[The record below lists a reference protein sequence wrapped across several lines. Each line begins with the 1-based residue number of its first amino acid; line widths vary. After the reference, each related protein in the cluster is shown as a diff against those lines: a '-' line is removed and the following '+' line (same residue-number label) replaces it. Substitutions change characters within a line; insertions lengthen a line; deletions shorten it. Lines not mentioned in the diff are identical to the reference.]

1 MSALEPTELG
11 RSNSSVPAGREGGKA
26 GERAHRSPVF
36 DRRTAVRPTLSLVIP
51 TYNEAENLPILVGR
65 LSDILSMI
73 DYELIVVDDDSPD
86 RTWELAESMSVDNK
100 RIRSIRRIGERGL
113 SSAVMAGMATAEG
126 DVVAVIDADLQH
138 DPSILPDMIKP
149 ILAGRADVVV
159 ASREVEGGSYGDFA
173 TSRRTLSVAGA
184 SLARTLTGTP
194 VSDPMSGFFA
204 LSREHMERVAP
215 KVNPRGFK
223 ILLEFLARGE
233 QPRVAEIGYEFGLRQ
248 HGETK
253 LTTSVAFSYLV
264 SLIGLVTGRMLSA
277 TMTAYLL
284 VGLFGVLVQFAV
296 FGAVAS
302 LGLGNAALIGFEA
315 SVLSNYVMNNRFTFT
330 HERRRG
336 HQFVV
341 GLLPFHVVAAHGL
354 VVQVGL
360 VALATGDGPSIGSG
374 PLGYRLL
381 GIALATAGNFALNR
395 NLTWRPR
402 TGIVTL

>member
-1 MSALEPTELG
+1 MSALEPTEVDRPHSPVSEG
-11 RSNSSVPAGREGGKA
+11 AGHESDI
-26 GERAHRSPVF
+26 ERAYRRPVF

-51 TYNEAENLPILVGR
+51 TYNEVENLPILIGR
-65 LSDILSMI
+65 LADILSMI

-86 RTWELAESMSVDNK
+86 RSWELAEAMSVENK

-113 SSAVMAGMATAEG
+113 SSAVMAGVASADG

-138 DPSILPDMIKP
+138 DPSILPEMITP

-159 ASREVEGGSYGDFA
+159 ASREVDGGSYGDFA
-173 TSRRTLSVAGA
+173 ASRRTLSVAGA
-184 SLARTLTGTP
+184 SLARALTGTP

-233 QPRVAEIGYEFGLRQ
+233 QPRVAEIGYEFGQRQ

-296 FGAVAS
+296 LGAAAS
-302 LGLGNAALIGFEA
+302 LGLAQAALIGFEA

-336 HQFVV
+336 RRFLA
-341 GLLPFHVVAAHGL
+341 GLLPFHIVAAHGM
-354 VVQVGL
+354 VVQIGL
-360 VALATGDGPSIGSG
+360 VALATGEGPGVGSG
-374 PLGYRLL
+374 PIGYRLL

>member
-1 MSALEPTELG
+1 MSALEPTKLG
-11 RSNSSVPAGREGGKA
+11 RANSPVSTTAEGA
-26 GERAHRSPVF
+26 AVIERAHRSPVF

-51 TYNEAENLPILVGR
+51 TYNEVENLPILVGR
-65 LSDILSMI
+65 LADILSMI
-73 DYELIVVDDDSPD
+73 DYEIIVVDDDSPD
-86 RTWELAESMSVDNK
+86 RTWELAEAMSVDNK

-113 SSAVMAGMATAEG
+113 SSAVMAGMASADG

-138 DPSILPDMIKP
+138 DPSILPEMITP

-159 ASREVEGGSYGDFA
+159 ASREVEGGSYGEFA
-173 TSRRTLSVAGA
+173 ASRRTLSVAGA

-296 FGAVAS
+296 FGAAAS
-302 LGLGNAALIGFEA
+302 LGLGHAALIGFEA
-315 SVLSNYVMNNRFTFT
+315 SVLSNYAMNNRFTFT
-330 HERRRG
+330 PDRRQGRR
-336 HQFVV
+336 FLT
-341 GLLPFHVVAAHGL
+341 GLLPFHVVAAHGM
-354 VVQVGL
+354 VVQIGL
-360 VALATGDGPSIGSG
+360 IALATGAGPSIGSG